1 MSKKKIIRWLILVAA
16 ILILLIVLIVN
27 LGDIKAIWHM
37 LTNANIGYIFLAI
50 GVVLLYAISYQA
62 SLIMLTKYRYKKLS
76 VVDAF
81 CISGS
86 EFFFNAITP
95 FSSGGQPFQAYA
107 LKRKGMGL
115 SESTSVLLINFISY
129 QICLNSV
136 GLVFIILYYN
146 KTFAN
151 IGNYIG
157 FLIAGF
163 TINMIILVLLLLLG
177 LVKPVG
183 NFFMMLFDLTCKIKF
198 IGKRFGNKRER
209 ISNYINNMQNAFKD
223 ILKSFKIWILAILTK
238 LLSFVFYYS
247 IPFIALL
254 AIGVEI
260 NTSNFMYTLALTSF
274 TLTIAIWVPTP
285 GGSGGVE
292 TAFKMLYTPFME
304 NFGYTTDEATTISLT
319 IMLVWRFITYYLMI
333 GYGFLLYLI
342 FEKRCGKDEMQFIEP
357 TSTSTQNDEN
367 VVLNDENNDII
378 VKE

>member
-1 MSKKKIIRWLILVAA
+1 M
-16 ILILLIVLIVN
+16 
-27 LGDIKAIWHM
+27 
-37 LTNANIGYIFLAI
+37 
-50 GVVLLYAISYQA
+50 
-62 SLIMLTKYRYKKLS
+62 
-76 VVDAF
+76 
-81 CISGS
+81 
-86 EFFFNAITP
+86 
-95 FSSGGQPFQAYA
+95 
-107 LKRKGMGL
+107 
-115 SESTSVLLINFISY
+115 
-129 QICLNSV
+129 
-136 GLVFIILYYN
+136 
-146 KTFAN
+146 
-151 IGNYIG
+151 
-157 FLIAGF
+157 
-163 TINMIILVLLLLLG
+163 
-177 LVKPVG
+177 
-183 NFFMMLFDLTCKIKF
+183 
-198 IGKRFGNKRER
+198 
-209 ISNYINNMQNAFKD
+209 
-223 ILKSFKIWILAILTK
+223 
-238 LLSFVFYYS
+238 LSFVFYYS

>member
-16 ILILLIVLIVN
+16 ILILIIVLIVN
-27 LGDIKAIWHM
+27 LGDIKSIWHM
-37 LTNANIGYIFLAI
+37 LTNANIGYIFLA
-50 GVVLLYAISYQA
+50 VAVMLLYAISYQA

-76 VVDAF
+76 IVDAF

-115 SESTSVLLINFISY
+115 SDSTSVLLINFISY
-129 QICLNSV
+129 QICLNAV
-136 GLVFIILYYN
+136 GLTFIILYYN

-183 NFFMMLFDLTCKIKF
+183 KFFMMLFDLICKIKF
-198 IGKRFGNKRER
+198 IDKRFGHQRER
-209 ISNYINNMQNAFKD
+209 ISNYITNMQNAFKD

-254 AIGVEI
+254 AIGIDI
-260 NTSNFMYTLALTSF
+260 NSKDFMYTLALTSF

-285 GGSGGVE
+285 GGAGGVE

-304 NFGYTTDEATTISLT
+304 NYGYSTNDATSISLT
-319 IMLVWRFITYYLMI
+319 IMLVWRFITYYFMM

-342 FEKRCGKDEMQFIEP
+342 FENRSGRDEMQHIEP
-357 TSTSTQNDEN
+357 VSSSTQNEEN
-367 VVLNDENNDII
+367 VVLNEENNDII
-378 VKE
+378 IKE